1 MGSLNNFLKFNT
13 KYIKE
18 NGNLGFR
25 LLLDRT
31 DYIKKNK
38 DSLDNEFKKS
48 ISYAIFISLIFF
60 CNNYTSFRR
69 FCFRRFLT
77 LKEKLCHFCLY
88 SNPNSRM
95 NKSILTQHRKIE
107 GFF

>member
-18 NGNLGFR
+18 NGNLVFR

-31 DYIKKNK
+31 DYIKEDK
-38 DSLDNEFKKS
+38 DSLDNELKKS
-48 ISYAIFISLIFF
+48 ISYAIFVSLIFV

-69 FCFRRFLT
+69 FCFRRF
-77 LKEKLCHFCLY
+77 
-88 SNPNSRM
+88 
-95 NKSILTQHRKIE
+95 
-107 GFF
+107 